1 MLEYVFT
8 FFDGIVFE
16 LATET
21 YVLCREVVGI
31 RLGDAVAADDI
42 NTLAVRRRNDAPGE
56 TLFDNLD
63 AAVLA
68 VDADKVVIL
77 LELDHIVEFLSVGGQ
92 DVVTDPAG
100 IAGKAYDTVETALEF
115 EFDFFWFLVVG
126 AVLLFFLL
134 LLLVLGGLFVAL
146 EKIFYLLHIL
156 AAGKVEIGL
165 VIEEHYVDISF
176 GSPTSVAAVAGLVG
190 GVGHGLP
197 AHGPFEIAVRIAAL
211 GKVGHLAAS
220 HIDEADIFVVH
231 ALSALVGRKDITAV
245 RAPFK
250 LDVAVG
256 IGVVHTFRQQYLLLA
271 AVCRADYESG
281 AVAKISQPFAV
292 GRNARLEADLSFRS
306 DTFFPGIGREGEGL
320 VLLVLQFALVDGP
333 FTIPL
338 GRVVDASA
346 AVSEGDSTLSLGGV
360 GNAAGIPKFQRSDE
374 DITPGDHG
382 DFLPVGRCCE
392 SGDAAGSNAVGILTL
407 ELVLLHTYGKFYGLL
422 PFFLGVEITVP

>member
-1 MLEYVFT
+1 M
-8 FFDGIVFE
+8 
-16 LATET
+16 
-21 YVLCREVVGI
+21 
-31 RLGDAVAADDI
+31 
-42 NTLAVRRRNDAPGE
+42 
-56 TLFDNLD
+56 
-63 AAVLA
+63 
-68 VDADKVVIL
+68 
-77 LELDHIVEFLSVGGQ
+77 
-92 DVVTDPAG
+92 
-100 IAGKAYDTVETALEF
+100 
-115 EFDFFWFLVVG
+115 
-126 AVLLFFLL
+126 
-134 LLLVLGGLFVAL
+134 
-146 EKIFYLLHIL
+146 
-156 AAGKVEIGL
+156 
-165 VIEEHYVDISF
+165 
-176 GSPTSVAAVAGLVG
+176 AAVAGLVG

-320 VLLVLQFALVDGP
+320 VLLVLQFALVDSP
-333 FTIPL
+333 FTVPL
-338 GRVVDASA
+338 GCVVDAPA

-360 GNAAGIPKFQRSDE
+360 GNAAGIPKFQRSNE

-392 SGDAAGSNAVGILTL
+392 SGDAAGSNAVGILAL
-407 ELVLLHTYGKFYGLL
+407 ELVLLHTDGKFYGLL
-422 PFFLGVEITVP
+422 SFFLGVEITVP